1 MGNDSLLINLRS
13 AIKSKVHLVVYGNA
27 IIAFVLI
34 AYFFIIPFFILVQA
48 LLDPNLASGEP
59 PRITFHLHKS
69 LSRCYESWARDRVES
84 GRGAQLNT
92 YDISGT
98 EWPMFS
104 SVFYLW
110 TTESLQDAWEQ
121 DNSLA
126 REAPAQY
133 AHGAIE
139 AAAALVAD
147 PNNATWVK
155 QHWGGSY
162 LHHEN
167 LFYRMLL
174 ISGLTSYQKLSGQQ
188 TYESL
193 LRDQVETLSAEIDN
207 SPYGLLDDY
216 PGQCYPI
223 DILPAIAA
231 IQRADVVLGTD
242 HSAFVQRAVRGFEET
257 RLDPAT
263 GLSAYIADSRTGQG
277 SGSARGVGISF
288 MLIWAPEL
296 WPQTASHWY
305 ALYEEQFWKDSGLIV
320 GFREYPKGYPSFSF
334 LDVDAGPVIADYG
347 TAASAFG
354 IGAARANGHFEQ
366 AYGLSAE
373 ALAISWP
380 MPNGTLLLPRMLSNL
395 SDAPYVGETAL
406 LFSLSRRG
414 IVGNEQTGARHL
426 PVSVYLI
433 LFSYLA
439 FAALFTRLIVNRL
452 ALHSIRLDQLGF
464 SPPKFDLSVWP
475 FLIGGGIIALILSW
489 TPWGFLAL
497 FIAQFLPRW
506 KRQF

>member
-1 MGNDSLLINLRS
+1 MNSNAR
-13 AIKSKVHLVVYGNA
+13 LVVYGNGA
-27 IIAFVLI
+27 ISFTLI
-34 AYFFIIPFFILVQA
+34 AYFFVIPFFVLIQA

-59 PRITFHLHKS
+59 PRIAFRLHRS
-69 LSRCYESWARDRVES
+69 LSRRYETWARERVES
-84 GRGAQLNT
+84 GRAAQLNT

-121 DNSLA
+121 DHSLA
-126 REAPAQY
+126 REAPTQY
-133 AHGAIE
+133 ANGAIE
-139 AAAALVAD
+139 AAAALIAD
-147 PNNATWVK
+147 PNNAAWVK
-155 QHWGGSY
+155 QHWGDNY
-162 LHHEN
+162 LHQEN

-174 ISGLTSYQKLSGQQ
+174 ISGLTSYQKLTGQRQ
-188 TYESL
+188 YEGL
-193 LRDQVETLSAEIDN
+193 LKDQVETLSAEIDR

-216 PGQCYPI
+216 PGECYPI

-242 HSAFVQRAVRGFEET
+242 HSAFVQRALRGFEGS

-263 GLSAYIADSRTGQG
+263 GLPAYVADSKTGQG
-277 SGSARGVGISF
+277 YGSARGVGISF

-296 WPQTASHWY
+296 WPQTAKDWY
-305 ALYEEQFWKDSGLIV
+305 ALYERQFWRDSGLIV
-320 GFREYPKGYPSFSF
+320 GFREYPEGYRYPIGL

-373 ALAISWP
+373 ALAVSWP
-380 MPNGTLLLPRMLSNL
+380 LPDGTLLIPRMLSNL

-406 LFSLSRRG
+406 LFSLSRRDIIG
-414 IVGNEQTGARHL
+414 ETQTGPRHL
-426 PVSVYLI
+426 PFSVYLI

-439 FAALFTRLIVNRL
+439 FTALFTRLTLYRL
-452 ALHSIRLDQLGF
+452 RLNAIRLEQIGF
-464 SPPKFDLSVWP
+464 SPIKFEVSIWP
-475 FLIGGGIIALILSW
+475 ILVGGGTLALMVSW
-489 TPWGFLAL
+489 TLVGFLAL
-497 FIAQFLPRW
+497 LVAQTLPRW
-506 KRQF
+506 KRSF